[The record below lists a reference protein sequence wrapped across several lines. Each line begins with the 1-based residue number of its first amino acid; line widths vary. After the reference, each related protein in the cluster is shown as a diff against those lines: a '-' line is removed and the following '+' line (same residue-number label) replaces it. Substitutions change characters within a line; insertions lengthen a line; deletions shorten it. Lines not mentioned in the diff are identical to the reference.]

1 MVQEVTSLFPW
12 RLLAIPARII
22 VAWDLS
28 STRPAARMP
37 MPSVRI
43 FSAIETL
50 DVGVRNLAIG
60 VPVRSLKRLPQDL
73 QR

>member
-1 MVQEVTSLFPW
+1 M
-12 RLLAIPARII
+12 
-22 VAWDLS
+22 AWDLS

-73 QR
+73 HAVGLTAGALESAV